1 MGKRGPIPQTIQEKR
16 LKGNPGK
23 RKPKKTTYGGVLTR
37 LPSAP
42 KHLDRIAACEWRRM
56 GKALISLGKLTT
68 INIKAFELY
77 CENYSLVR
85 LLADKLKT
93 IDDIVIK
100 SGKNGYESPSVKF
113 NAMNKSMKVLQDFY
127 KILERTPEAVPE
139 QKSDP
144 MEDFIRAG
152 RKLKSVK

>member
-77 CENYSLVR
+77 CKNYSLVR
-85 LLADKLKT
+85 MFADELKT
-93 IDDIVIK
+93 IDDIVTK
-100 SGKNGYESPSVKF
+100 SGKNGYKTQSAEFQS
-113 NAMNKSMKVLQDFY
+113 MNKSMKVLDSFY
-127 KILERTPEAVPE
+127 KILERTPEAVTE
-139 QKSDP
+139 QESDP